1 MTSTYLSYR
10 LLTNDMSRTL
20 SRIASQADVARDMK
34 YYQDN
39 IGKVTSVDQF
49 LDDRRLFSIAL
60 KAAFL
65 VMAVLGVATLWMAV
79 VADMGASLI
88 VIATALRLLRE

>member
-60 KAAFL
+60 KAR
-65 VMAVLGVATLWMAV
+65 AVASCLFAPRSTNTCVVEASPATPA
-79 VADMGASLI
+79 
-88 VIATALRLLRE
+88 